1 MSDTLTPLIQRLRT
15 GDEKAFRQIYDLYAG
30 RLQAFAIRI
39 VKSPVLAEDLIQD
52 IFVNL
57 WELRESL
64 DPEKNFQSFLFTI
77 TRNHALNLLKRSSAN
92 TLVLNEIFIYA
103 AKSSNTTEDLIEF
116 DETSRI
122 LHQALDQLPPQQ
134 KRVFELCKLNGLSY
148 EQAAAELNIS
158 PGTINAHMVKSIRFI
173 KTYLSRHENVVAAVV
188 ICCLL

>member
-1 MSDTLTPLIQRLRT
+1 MSDTLTPIIQRLRT

-30 RLQAFAIRI
+30 RLQAFALRI
-39 VKSPVLAEDLIQD
+39 VKSPTLAEDLIQD

-64 DPEKNFQSFLFTI
+64 DPQKNFQSFLYTI

-92 TLVLNEIFIYA
+92 AVVLNEIFIHA
-103 AKSSNTTEDLIEF
+103 AKTSNTTEDLIEF

-122 LHQALDQLPPQQ
+122 LHEAVEQLPPQQ
-134 KRVFELCKLNGLSY
+134 RRVFEMCKLNGLSY

-173 KTYLSRHENVVAAVV
+173 KTYLSHHENVMAALV